1 MSEVYCSTGALTFKD
16 GNFILDGKPLRIFSG
31 TMHYF
36 RVVPA
41 YWRDRFR
48 KMRAC
53 GLHTVE
59 TYVPW
64 NLHEEYPGE
73 FNYSGILDVSE
84 FIRQAG
90 EEGLFVI
97 FRPGPYICAEWD
109 WGGMASWLLK
119 DPDIKVR
126 SNYPP
131 YVEAVRR
138 FYNDLIPRITDL
150 QRSNGG
156 PIIAMQV
163 ENEFGSYSTEVD
175 HLHTIREI
183 LLNNG
188 IKELL
193 LTSENIFGLK
203 RAPFYKYALPT
214 ANFPSMEDGSK
225 LFRMIR
231 EWSPEFPLMVM
242 EFRPGWFD
250 HWGQPHK
257 GLDIPDYNA
266 PLSEAGD
273 ITPKYMKAR
282 EIILEKGLKP
292 QGTTSLPE
300 IPPNLPK
307 KAYGKIAV
315 SQYLDFRTVLSLK
328 TPITSTEPAL
338 MENLDYHQGYGQ
350 CFGYVL
356 YQAEIQAGTELSFTD
371 IPKDRAQVF
380 VNGEEKAVLD
390 WLSTDKKI
398 NLGQISVCTLQTI
411 NIKIK

>member
-1 MSEVYCSTGALTFKD
+1 MSFLFK
-16 GNFILDGKPLRIFSG
+16 FI
-31 TMHYF
+31 T
-36 RVVPA
+36 
-41 YWRDRFR
+41 
-48 KMRAC
+48 
-53 GLHTVE
+53 
-59 TYVPW
+59 
-64 NLHEEYPGE
+64 N
-73 FNYSGILDVSE
+73 
-84 FIRQAG
+84 
-90 EEGLFVI
+90 
-97 FRPGPYICAEWD
+97 
-109 WGGMASWLLK
+109 WLLK
-119 DPDIKVR
+119 DPNIKVR

-131 YVEAVRR
+131 YVEAVKR

-150 QRSNGG
+150 QRSNSG
-156 PIIAMQV
+156 PIIAVQV

-175 HLHTIREI
+175 HLHTIREVGQEVMTF
-183 LLNNG
+183 LD
-188 IKELL
+188 
-193 LTSENIFGLK
+193 
-203 RAPFYKYALPT
+203 ALPT

-242 EFRPGWFD
+242 EFWPGWFD

-257 GLDIPDYNA
+257 GLDIPAFEACLSGVLDAGGSFNMYMFHGGTNFGFMAGANYFEGSHYKPDVTSYDYDA

-273 ITPKYMKAR
+273 ITPKYMRAR

-292 QGTTSLPE
+292 Q
-300 IPPNLPK
+300 
-307 KAYGKIAV
+307 GKIAV

-328 TPITSTEPAL
+328 TPITSKEPAL

-398 NLGQISVCTLQTI
+398 NLGQISGWNKGIVIVNNFNLGRYWKVGPTRTLYIPAPLLKQGQNEILIFEQHESCGTVSFI
-411 NIKIK
+411 DAPLLGEKVVTKEVDSACYPTESV